1 MIKPSVVTDLRR
13 FTPEGVAEFGRRV
26 DVARLSKAHLDLNG
40 LLESKDL
47 TQVIVSQ
54 KILGDPPS
62 FERREFCKYLHGIFE
77 ANRSALAQ
85 AKVNTLI
92 DGGLWSWLAARWA
105 SQLTST
111 RNGKPFVGESSR
123 WIFESQNGRRDYR
136 HLLASPY
143 RIYSKNL
150 GLKDGLNLVL
160 AGPVWLY
167 NEFFEQVASRKYLHT
182 NPEALRAL
190 EILYWDTRKKKEKE
204 GSRAAVDRFGVVFNQ
219 LELTWDLGGM
229 TAEEIVKLL
238 PKEFDAWKV

>member
-1 MIKPSVVTDLRR
+1 MIKPSIATDLRR
-13 FTPEGVAEFGRRV
+13 FNSEGIAEFGRRV
-26 DVARLSKAHLDLNG
+26 DAARLGKTHIDLNG
-40 LLESKDL
+40 LLESNEF

-54 KILGDPPS
+54 KVLKDPPS
-62 FERREFCKYLHGIFE
+62 FERYEFCKHLHGIFQ
-77 ANRSALAQ
+77 ANQTALSQ
-85 AKVNTLI
+85 LKVNTMI

-105 SQLTST
+105 FRLTST
-111 RNGKPFVGESSR
+111 KNGKPFVGESSR

-150 GLKDGLNLVL
+150 GLKEGLNLVL

-167 NEFFEQVASRKYLHT
+167 NEFFEQVASRKYLQS

-190 EILYWDTRKKKEKE
+190 EILYWDKKRKKEKE
-204 GSRAAVDRFGVVFNQ
+204 GSRSVVDRFGVVFNQ

>member
-1 MIKPSVVTDLRR
+1 MIRPSTATDLRR

-26 DVARLSKAHLDLNG
+26 DAARLGKTHIDLNG
-40 LLESKDL
+40 LLDSTEF
-47 TQVIVSQ
+47 TQVIVSER
-54 KILGDPPS
+54 ILRDPLS
-62 FERREFCKYLHGIFE
+62 FERYEFCKHLHEVFK
-77 ANRSALAQ
+77 ANQAALSQ
-85 AKVNTLI
+85 SKVNTMI
-92 DGGLWSWLAARWA
+92 DSGLWSWLAARWA
-105 SQLTST
+105 LQLTST
-111 RNGKPFVGESSR
+111 KKGKPFVGESSR

-150 GLKDGLNLVL
+150 GSKDGLNLVL

-167 NEFFEQVASRKYLHT
+167 NEFFEQVASRKYLYT

-190 EILYWDTRKKKEKE
+190 EILYWDKKKKKEKE
-204 GSRAAVDRFGVVFNQ
+204 GSRAVVDRFGVVFKQ